1 MWNGSCQ
8 EGVGRVTSAKFLIK
22 KNEMIRAAA
31 KLIILLALAGC
42 NTTQSLE
49 ALRTAPL
56 TGSAFEM
63 ALARHYLTFSEQE
76 LKRYNW
82 WNSKYFADKGL
93 QAAYGKAAGP
103 EAPSVWDIPAAS
115 RDELLNAHQTLT
127 KKLTDRFKKQSPES
141 AANAQF
147 YFDCWVAEQ
156 EKNTDTK
163 AIATCR
169 DGFLDQLDETDPPI
183 AQGGPLA
190 TSFML
195 HFPWDSSEA
204 EGLALDE
211 LAEMART
218 IKRHRNYR
226 IIING
231 HADRSG
237 SDDYN
242 MKLSQQRAD
251 FIRQVLIG
259 RGVPSARVDY
269 YAFGESDPKIETAD
283 GTREH
288 ENRRVEIFIE

>member
-1 MWNGSCQ
+1 MERFLPSCS
-8 EGVGRVTSAKFLIK
+8 GWGNVPKILYK
-22 KNEMIRAAA
+22 KNDMIRAAA
-31 KLIILLALAGC
+31 KLIILLALVGC
-42 NTTQSLE
+42 DTTQSLQT
-49 ALRTAPL
+49 LRTAPL
-56 TGSAFEM
+56 SGSPFEM
-63 ALARHYLTFSEQE
+63 ALAKHYLAFSELE

-103 EAPSVWDIPAAS
+103 EAPSAWGLPAAT
-115 RDELLNAHQTLT
+115 RDEILNAYQTLT
-127 KKLTDRFKKQSPES
+127 KKLTADFKKHNPDS
-141 AANAQF
+141 AASAQF
-147 YFDCWVAEQ
+147 NFDCWVAEQ
-156 EKNTDTK
+156 EKNTDSK

-195 HFPWDSSEA
+195 NFGWDSTEA
-204 EGLALDE
+204 QGLALQE
-211 LAEMART
+211 LDDLART

-242 MKLSQQRAD
+242 MQLSQQRAD
-251 FIRQVLIG
+251 FIRQMLIG
-259 RGVPSARVDY
+259 RGVLAERVEY

-283 GTREH
+283 GVRNN

>member
-1 MWNGSCQ
+1 MSP
-8 EGVGRVTSAKFLIK
+8 KFLLK
-22 KNEMIRAAA
+22 KNDMIRAAA
-31 KLIILLALAGC
+31 KLMILLVLAGC
-42 NTTQSLE
+42 DTTQSLQS
-49 ALRTAPL
+49 LRAAPL
-56 TGSAFEM
+56 SGTPFEM
-63 ALARHYLTFSEQE
+63 ALARHYLTFSEAE

-103 EAPSVWDIPAAS
+103 EAPSAWDIPAAS
-115 RDELLNAHQTLT
+115 RDELRNAHQTLS
-127 KKLTDRFKKQSPES
+127 KKLTASFKKQSPES

-156 EKNTDTK
+156 EKNTDPK
-163 AIATCR
+163 AIAACR

-195 HFPWDSSEA
+195 NFPWDSTQA
-204 EGLALDE
+204 QGLALQE
-211 LAEMART
+211 LDDLART

-242 MKLSQQRAD
+242 MQLSQHRAD

-259 RGVPSARVDY
+259 RGVPATRVDY
-269 YAFGESDPKIETAD
+269 YAFGESDPKVETAD
-283 GTREH
+283 GVRNN